1 MVTIGAN
8 RTFWTVKRSVSTA
21 AQKTQLEWPLARLC
35 FRNRLVVVPFFNI
48 AGDKGAYAQLED
60 LNENRGKARF
70 MPDARFEQIV
80 EKIKVG
86 ARSLVRVFSVRSPNS
101 IMQYCKRGRIVVIV
115 G

>member
-8 RTFWTVKRSVSTA
+8 RTFWTVNDRSVPLLK
-21 AQKTQLEWPLARLC
+21 KTQLEWPLARLC

-80 EKIKVG
+80 EKIESG
-86 ARSLVRVFSVRSPNS
+86 LAPSSGYLASAALIQSCS
-101 IMQYCKRGRIVVIV
+101 IVSAAA
-115 G
+115 

>member
-8 RTFWTVKRSVSTA
+8 RTFWTVNDRSVPLLK
-21 AQKTQLEWPLARLC
+21 KTQLEWPLARLC

-48 AGDKGAYAQLED
+48 AGDKGTYAQLED

-80 EKIKVG
+80 EKIESG
-86 ARSLVRVFSVRSPNS
+86 LAPSSGYLASAALIQSCS
-101 IMQYCKRGRIVVIV
+101 IVSAAA
-115 G
+115 